1 MQKKAFLT
9 TAFMATSAMLLAIA
23 PSMAQDKVTID
34 WFVGLG
40 TGTNEQQIAAQDQV
54 VADFKASH
62 PNIELVITLAASNT
76 AATDTLSTLIAS
88 GNAPDIVGP
97 VGYAGSNA
105 FADQWMDL
113 TSLVEETGFDLSQY
127 PEELVALYQ
136 TEDGL
141 TGLPF
146 AVFPSFI
153 YYNADL
159 FDEAG
164 LEYPPSEYGAP
175 YIDAEGNEVEWNWD
189 TVAELAK
196 TLTVDANGNDA
207 TSADFDPAA
216 IEQFGFIHQWAATRS
231 EWSSFGGAP
240 LWDAETQTVSVPEN
254 WREQAQWS
262 FDRLWVDHTIP
273 NSTYDASAL
282 LNGNAFN
289 TGSVAMARS
298 FLWYTCCLGDLDAN
312 FNVAPLPAYN
322 GSYFATV
329 DADTFR
335 MVKTTEHPQEAFEVL
350 TYLQG
355 EASLDLLAVYGGLPA
370 RSSDRDTYFTG
381 LDERYPGLN
390 RAVIEESLT
399 YAVSPHHEAN
409 FPNFAE
415 GFARLNEFRT
425 LLYSDS
431 GATMDVNAE
440 LDKLEVELQA
450 ILTRDPS
457 EAAPAEATAEGS

>member
-1 MQKKAFLT
+1 MSQKRFLA
-9 TAFMATSAMLLAIA
+9 TAAMVVSAGLLAVA
-23 PSMAQDKVTID
+23 PALAQERVAIN

-40 TGTNEQQIAAQDQV
+40 TGTNEQQIAAQEQV
-54 VADFKASH
+54 VADFNASQDR
-62 PNIELVITLAASNT
+62 IELILTLAASNT
-76 AATDTLSTLIAS
+76 AATDSLSTLIAS

-105 FADQWMDL
+105 FADQWLDL
-113 TSLVEETGFDLSQY
+113 TPLIEETGFDVTQY

-136 TEDGL
+136 TENGL
-141 TGLPF
+141 LGLPF

-175 YIDAEGNEVEWNWD
+175 YIDADGNEVEWNWD

-196 TLTVDANGNDA
+196 VLTVDANGNDA
-207 TSADFDPAA
+207 TSADFDPAV

-240 LWDAETQTVSVPEN
+240 LWDAETQTVTIPEN

-273 NSTYDASAL
+273 NGTYDASAL

-289 TGSVAMARS
+289 SGNVAMARS

-322 GSYFATV
+322 GNFYSTV

-335 MVKTTEHPQEAFEVL
+335 IVKTTEHPQEAFEVL

-355 EASLDLLAVYGGLPA
+355 EASLELLAVYGGLPA
-370 RSSDRDTYFTG
+370 RAADRDAYFAG
-381 LDERYPGLN
+381 LEENYPGLN

-431 GATMDVNAE
+431 GATMDINAE
-440 LDKLEVELQA
+440 LDKLEADLEA
-450 ILTRDPS
+450 ILTRDPGM
-457 EAAPAEATAEGS
+457 PMPEATAEGS

>member
-9 TAFMATSAMLLAIA
+9 TALMAASAMLLAIA
-23 PSMAQDKVTID
+23 PSMAQDKVTIN

-54 VADFKASH
+54 VAEFNAANPD
-62 PNIELVITLAASNT
+62 IDLVITLAASNT

-113 TSLVEETGFDLSQY
+113 TPLVEEAGFDLSQY
-127 PEELVALYQ
+127 PEELLALYQ

-141 TGLPF
+141 MGLPF

-175 YIDAEGNEVEWNWD
+175 YIDADGNEVEWNWD

-207 TSADFDPAA
+207 NSADFDPAA

-240 LWDAETQTVSVPEN
+240 LWDAETQTVTIPEN
-254 WREQAQWS
+254 WREQSQWS
-262 FDRLWVDHTIP
+262 YDRLWVDHTIP
-273 NSTYDASAL
+273 NGTYDASAL

-289 TGSVAMARS
+289 SGSVAMARS
-298 FLWYTCCLGDLDAN
+298 FLWYTCCLGDLDAT

-322 GSYFATV
+322 GNYYATI

-335 MVKTTEHPQEAFEVL
+335 MVKTTEHPQEAFRVL

-355 EASLDLLAVYGGLPA
+355 EASLALLAVYGGLPA
-370 RSSDRDTYFTG
+370 READRDAYFAN
-381 LDERYPGLN
+381 LDASYPGLN

-399 YAVSPHHEAN
+399 YAVAPHHEAN

-431 GATMDVNAE
+431 GEGMDINAE
-440 LDKLEVELQA
+440 LDKLESDLEA
-450 ILTRDPS
+450 ILTRDPA
-457 EAAPAEATAEGS
+457 EPAPEATAEGS